1 MIGASIAIFEA
12 ALRSLRRS
20 TGWWSLALAALVA
33 ATVGF
38 WPAFKGASG
47 VSEAIDSLPGP
58 VVDALGLRDFGS
70 PAGFLRG
77 NLYEL
82 FVPLLFSI
90 AAVAFING
98 QTAADE
104 AAGRLEL
111 FLSQPI
117 RRRNLFATRALA
129 CLVVLSVIVAVTIVA
144 QLALDPPVGLTID
157 AGFVTATAALCG
169 LLAALHGSLAYLV
182 ACLRPR
188 PSMVL
193 GVGVGATLAGYVIA
207 ALFPI
212 SSVLKPWRS
221 ISPWDWAL
229 GGNPLQTLTEPWRYA
244 ALAGASVVL
253 VLVGTFVVSRRDV
266 AAG

>member
-1 MIGASIAIFEA
+1 MIGAVLVAG
-12 ALRSLRRS
+12 LRSLRRS
-20 TGWWSLALAALVA
+20 TGWWSIALAALVA
-33 ATVGF
+33 ATVAF

-47 VSEAIDSLPGP
+47 ISQAIDTLPGP
-58 VVDALGLRDFGS
+58 VVDAFGLRDFGT

-82 FVPLLFSI
+82 FVPLLFGI
-90 AAVAFING
+90 AAVAFVNG

-117 RRRNLFATRALA
+117 RRRALFATRAVASLA
-129 CLVVLSVIVAVTIVA
+129 ALTVIVGVTLAV
-144 QLALDPPVGLTID
+144 QLAMDSALGMTID
-157 AGFVTATAALCG
+157 AGFVAATVLLCG
-169 LLAALHGSLAYLV
+169 LLGALQGALAYLI
-182 ACLRPR
+182 ACLRPK

-193 GVGVGATLAGYVIA
+193 GVGIGATLAGYVVA

-229 GGNPLQTLTEPWRYA
+229 GGNPLVATTEPWRFA
-244 ALAGASVVL
+244 ALAAASLVL
-253 VLVGTFVVSRRDV
+253 VLAGTFVLPRRDI
-266 AAG
+266 AAA